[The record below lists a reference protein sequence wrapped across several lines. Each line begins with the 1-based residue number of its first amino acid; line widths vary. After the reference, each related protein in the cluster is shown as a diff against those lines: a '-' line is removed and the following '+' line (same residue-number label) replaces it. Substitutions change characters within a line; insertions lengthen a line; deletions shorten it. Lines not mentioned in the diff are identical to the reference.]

1 MAVTLTRAEAKMLF
15 SRTIGKNTDDEIDAY
30 LSRATG
36 QVAAWVTE
44 AASGSGFA
52 TFSQFYED
60 ELARIQIQ
68 MYALSDRMSAQAEVE
83 ENFSAASPQGSQQ
96 ATERKFY
103 VKNLDRNWDAL
114 KKTRDEILRK
124 LGISIVTKDLPALA
138 KSTVRA
144 KEYTVG
150 SYSTA
155 NPGTDW
161 TDRKDESK
169 WNDR

>member
-1 MAVTLTRAEAKMLF
+1 MAVTLTRAAAKLLF
-15 SRTIGKNTDDEIDAY
+15 PRTIGKNTDDEVDSY
-30 LSRATG
+30 VSRASD

-44 AASGSGFA
+44 AATGSGFA

-60 ELARIQIQ
+60 ELARLQIQ

-83 ENFSAASPQGSQQ
+83 ENYSEVSPQGSSQ

-103 VKNLDRNWDAL
+103 VKNLDRNWEKL
-114 KKTRDEILRK
+114 KAARDEILRK
-124 LGISIVTKDLPALA
+124 LGVSIVTEALPALA
-138 KSTVRA
+138 KSTIRA

-150 SYSTA
+150 AYSTA

-161 TDRKDESK
+161 TDRSDDPR